1 MTEALN
7 NGLTRFWDWVDGR
20 GVIRRA
26 TLGVV
31 IWLNWLAG
39 EHAFEYATKA
49 LAAGKTDA
57 GIGAIIA
64 AFTAP
69 AALLA
74 GAVFK
79 SYADSRGA

>member
-39 EHAFEYATKA
+39 EHAYTYAMQA
-49 LAAGKTDA
+49 LSAGKTDA

-79 SYADSRGA
+79 SYSESRP

>member
-7 NGLTRFWDWVDGR
+7 NGLTRFWDWVDTR

-26 TLGVV
+26 VIGVAL
-31 IWLNWLAG
+31 WMNWLAG
-39 EHAFEYATKA
+39 EHAFEYAMAA
-49 LAAGKTDA
+49 LKAGKTDA

-79 SYADSRGA
+79 SYTDSRSA

>member
-1 MTEALN
+1 MPSNILTMRTSIGWPKRDKMTHMQML
-7 NGLTRFWDWVDGR
+7 RS
-20 GVIRRA
+20 
-26 TLGVV
+26 
-31 IWLNWLAG
+31 
-39 EHAFEYATKA
+39 
-49 LAAGKTDA
+49 AGKTDA

-79 SYADSRGA
+79 SYSESRP

>member
-7 NGLTRFWDWVDGR
+7 NGLTRFWDFIDAR

-39 EHAFEYATKA
+39 EHAYTYAMQA
-49 LAAGKTDA
+49 LHAGKTDA

-79 SYADSRGA
+79 SYSESRP

>member
-1 MTEALN
+1 MTEMLN
-7 NGLTRFWDWVDGR
+7 NWLTRFWDWVDTR
-20 GVIRRA
+20 GVIRRLTMGA
-26 TLGVV
+26 VF
-31 IWLNWLAG
+31 WMNWVAG
-39 EHAFEYATKA
+39 EHAYYYAMHA
-49 LAAGKTDA
+49 LEKGRTDA

-79 SYADSRGA
+79 SYTETRQ

>member
-1 MTEALN
+1 MTEILN
-7 NGLTRFWDWVDGR
+7 NSLTRLWDWVDTR

-31 IWLNWLAG
+31 IWMNYWAG
-39 EHAFEYATKA
+39 EHAYTYAENALKMSKA
-49 LAAGKTDA
+49 DA
-57 GIGAIIA
+57 GIGAVIA

-74 GAVFK
+74 GYVFK
-79 SYADSRGA
+79 SYAESRT

>member
-7 NGLTRFWDWVDGR
+7 NGLTRFWDFIDTR
-20 GVIRRA
+20 GIIRRA

-39 EHAFEYATKA
+39 EHAYAYAMQA
-49 LAAGKTDA
+49 LSAGKTDA

-79 SYADSRGA
+79 SYSESRQ

>member
-1 MTEALN
+1 MNERFN
-7 NGLTRFWDWVDGR
+7 NGLTRFWDWVDKR

-26 TLGVV
+26 ILGLV
-31 IWLNWLAG
+31 IWMNWLAG
-39 EHAFEYATKA
+39 EHAYAYAMQA
-49 LAAGKTDA
+49 LSAGKTDA

-74 GAVFK
+74 GAAFK
-79 SYADSRGA
+79 TYADTRAT

>member
-7 NGLTRFWDWVDGR
+7 NGLTRFWDWIDNR

-39 EHAFEYATKA
+39 EHAFEYATAA
-49 LAAGKTDA
+49 LKVGKTDA

-79 SYADSRGA
+79 SYSESRQ